1 MPLRKL
7 GTFEGVFVPTTL
19 NVLSILIYLRFGFI
33 VGQAG
38 ITGSLLLL
46 IASYTINLLT
56 TLSVSAIAT
65 NGVVQGGGAYF
76 MISRSLGTEFGGS
89 IGVVF
94 YIGQVLNAGLNVAGF
109 SDPLLSKFG
118 QRSGVF
124 FKVLPES
131 ASYKFLYETILLL
144 ACTIICLRGPQMFAR
159 SSKLLFKILLVA
171 TLTVP
176 FSTLV
181 VKRFYSEEFQAW
193 YTGPSWKTTLENLWP
208 EYTKGAA
215 GGDQYHKET
224 FKDLFGI
231 FFSST
236 AGILA
241 GASLSGDLKHPSKSI
256 PRGTLWGLALTFVL
270 YGSVIVSLGT
280 GVSRDLLRRDVNV
293 ISSVDICPAL
303 VMLGEFATSIFS
315 ALMGIIGA
323 AYLLQAIAK
332 DDVVPFIGRFK
343 AGSGLDNNPRAAII
357 ATYVLTQLTIL
368 LDVNQIA
375 VYITMAF
382 LMTFVVINLAC
393 FLLDVAAA
401 PNFRPSF
408 IYFDTNTALV
418 GFIVC
423 IGAMLVADMMASL
436 SILLLGIVVFIVIH
450 SYSAPKPWGDVSQ
463 SIIYHQVR
471 KYLLLL
477 KQDHVKYWRPQ
488 LLLMVDDP
496 RSCWQLIQF
505 CNYLK
510 KGGLFIVGHV
520 VTVENEFQADASEI
534 LKQRSAWEKLKS
546 SHGMKAFFQICASSS
561 VVWGVR
567 NIFLGSGLGGMKPNI
582 TVLGFYDE
590 MQRGQQEGFLDVEAL
605 PTDNLR
611 KEKHL
616 SLQEWV
622 QCIEDLLALGS
633 DVCVAQGFMEAELP
647 PPAPIFKLPWKTKKI
662 GNEFGQGHIDLYPIQ
677 MSARLMDPKGQ
688 YNGLSINFDTYTLI
702 LQLGSILH
710 SVKAWSNTHDMR
722 VIVFVE
728 NANEVERETDRINE
742 LLETLRIKANVVVKA
757 LDTDNE
763 VYNIIVKGAEDVD
776 QFVTK
781 KLVDSQWW
789 TRICQAR
796 RLENQDSV
804 ASMRQPAFVVPQTIG
819 KKRKTL
825 SSLQQL
831 GVAHSMQSTR
841 WLHSDLNKFYGSV
854 TDEDLED
861 DHDLESDAEAYESGS
876 ESDNVDDAIG
886 ASRVRSAAS
895 GGGTNGNQCNNYGY
909 SNEFSSKRGRTLS
922 VDEAGP
928 CFQDDPMDVSEL
940 RRDFRES
947 VPVPNADIGL
957 QFNDLPARAQHL
969 ILNCL
974 MRRVSKDAS
983 VIFSTLPAPALG
995 THLDD
1000 TAAKKYHA
1008 GLSLLCE
1015 NLPPVALVHAQSMTV
1030 TTDL

>member
-1 MPLRKL
+1 MPVKKL
-7 GTFEGVFVPTTL
+7 GTLEGVFVPTTL

-38 ITGSLLLL
+38 IVGSLLLL
-46 IASYTINLLT
+46 VISYTINLIT

-65 NGVVQGGGAYF
+65 NGIVQGGGAYF
-76 MISRSLGTEFGGS
+76 MISRSLGPEFGGS

-109 SDPLLSKFG
+109 SDPLLAKFG
-118 QRSGVF
+118 ERSGAF
-124 FKVLPES
+124 YRVLPES
-131 ASYKFLYETILLL
+131 ASYKFFYETILLL
-144 ACTIICLRGPQMFAR
+144 VCTLICLKGPQMFAR
-159 SSKLLFKILLVA
+159 SSKLLFQILLAA
-171 TLTVP
+171 TLAIP
-176 FSTLV
+176 ISTLV
-181 VKRFYSEEFQAW
+181 VKQFYNEEFQAW
-193 YTGPSWKTTLENLWP
+193 YTGPSWRTTRENWWP
-208 EYTKGAA
+208 QYTKGAA
-215 GGDQYHKET
+215 GGNQHHKET
-224 FKDLFGI
+224 FRNLFGI
-231 FFSST
+231 FFSAT

-241 GASLSGDLKHPSKSI
+241 GASMSGDLKHPSKSI
-256 PRGTLWGLALTFVL
+256 PKGTLWGLALTFAL
-270 YGSVIVSLGT
+270 YASVIVSLGT
-280 GVSRDLLRRDVNV
+280 SVSRDLLRRDVDV
-293 ISSVDICPAL
+293 ISSIDVSPAL

-343 AGSGLDNNPRAAII
+343 SGSGTDNNPRAAII
-357 ATYVLTQLTIL
+357 ATYALTQLTIL
-368 LDVNQIA
+368 LDLNQIA

-408 IYFDTNTALV
+408 IYFDANTALV
-418 GFIVC
+418 GFIIC
-423 IGAMLVADMMASL
+423 IGAMLAADMIAAL
-436 SILLLGIVVFIVIH
+436 SILLLGILVFIVIH

-496 RSCWQLIQF
+496 RSCWQLIRF

-510 KGGLFIVGHV
+510 KGGLFVMGHV
-520 VTVENEFQADASEI
+520 VTIENEFQADAAEV

-546 SHGMKAFFQICASSS
+546 RHGMKAFFQICASSS
-561 VVWGVR
+561 LVWGVR
-567 NIFLGSGLGGMKPNI
+567 NIYLGSGLGGMKPNI
-582 TVLGFYDE
+582 TILGFYDE
-590 MQRGQQEGFLDVEAL
+590 MQRGQQEELLDVEAL

-633 DVCVAQGFMEAELP
+633 NVCIAKGFMNAELP
-647 PPAPIFKLPWKTKKI
+647 PPAPIIKLPWKAKI
-662 GNEFGQGHIDLYPIQ
+662 ISNEFGEGHIDLYPIQ
-677 MSARLMDPKGQ
+677 MSAKLMDSKGQ
-688 YNGLSINFDTYTLI
+688 NNGLSINFDTYTLI

-728 NANEVERETDRINE
+728 NSNEVGRETARINE
-742 LLETLRIKANVVVKA
+742 LLETLRIKARVIVKA
-757 LDTDNE
+757 LDTENE

-789 TRICQAR
+789 KKICEAR
-796 RLENQDSV
+796 SSENEDSV
-804 ASMRQPAFVVPQTIG
+804 ASTRQLAFVVPRVIG
-819 KKRKTL
+819 KKRRTL

-854 TDEDLED
+854 TDGDSEEE
-861 DHDLESDAEAYESGS
+861 HEGSDAEGYKDSNS
-876 ESDNVDDAIG
+876 ESDSESESDTFSD
-886 ASRVRSAAS
+886 RVGTSGTVPVSNDSGNSNGILLTRRRSL
-895 GGGTNGNQCNNYGY
+895 GG
-909 SNEFSSKRGRTLS
+909 
-922 VDEAGP
+922 DEAGP
-928 CFQDDPMDVSEL
+928 CFQDDPMDASEL
-940 RRDFRES
+940 GRGSRES
-947 VPVPNADIGL
+947 YPVTSAGLGL
-957 QFNDLPARAQHL
+957 QFNDLPARAQYL

-974 MRRVSKDAS
+974 MRQVSKDAS

-995 THLDD
+995 THAEE
-1000 TAAKKYHA
+1000 TTAKKYHA
-1008 GLSLLCE
+1008 GLKLLCE
-1015 NLPPVALVHAQSMTV
+1015 DLPPVALVHAQSMTV